1 MEFVIL
7 VNSTSQNY
15 HQEKSTFYQIV
26 YCFSEYFSNFKYFL
40 DVEMLL
46 ALDMDNF
53 PETHQK
59 SDCDYVSSVFVH
71 NYWAN

>member
-7 VNSTSQNY
+7 VNSMSENR
-15 HQEKSTFYQIV
+15 HQERSTFYQII
-26 YCFSEYFSNFKYFL
+26 YCFS

-71 NYWAN
+71 NYWAD